1 MKNLEEKK
9 EPAFI
14 TIAGPII
21 RLDQE
26 FMQHVL
32 KNNSQYKKAHERK
45 HWKNVKQR
53 PLGLP
58 TSQGFR
64 GIAQQKVASQAAT
77 GKFDK
82 LLRAQLKVEQ
92 DHNHYKGRTTCCD
105 ASAPKPLSED
115 PYFSI
120 FFHKA
125 KDHIHSLNDIF
136 NDKRFMLQFSI
147 QKDINEHA
155 QALDKQ
161 FVINESRFG
170 SESNVIET
178 NPKGGYRADASV
190 LNIQDQDSLALRTAL
205 DQILRLLQRSQPFV

>member
-1 MKNLEEKK
+1 
-9 EPAFI
+9 
-14 TIAGPII
+14 
-21 RLDQE
+21 
-26 FMQHVL
+26 MQHVL